1 MDIQYGNSP
10 FPHAIIDN
18 FLPQELYNRIKANM
32 AELGVGLH
40 ELPEKNEIKV
50 LVSKSLQDI
59 RIKLLKQVP
68 DASEQEM
75 TANDFVIWANK
86 QPPHSAYKVH
96 LDSPWKRLSTIVY
109 VGEINQGTLFHESL
123 KEGSKIVGQ
132 IEWKENRAMAFVP
145 SSSSFHSYANDKD
158 YVRDTIVINMGSIE
172 SVSEEIKSYY
182 QREKDK

>member
-18 FLPQELYNRIKANM
+18 FLPQELYNRIKQNM
-32 AELGVGLH
+32 DGLDAGLH

-50 LVSKSLQDI
+50 LVSQSLHDI

-68 DASEQEM
+68 NASEQEM

-96 LDSPWKRLSTIVY
+96 LDSKWKRLSTVLY
-109 VGEINQGTLFHESL
+109 VGADNQGTLFHRNE
-123 KEGSKIVGQ
+123 KVGSKVIGQ
-132 IEWKENRAMAFVP
+132 VEWKENRALAFVP
-145 SSSSFHSYANDKD
+145 SSTSFHSYANNKD
-158 YVRDTIVINMGSIE
+158 YMRDTVIINMGSFDN
-172 SVSEEIKSYY
+172 VAYEISTFK
-182 QREKDK
+182 RNNHK